1 MRVVIGTAD
10 FPGDREVVAE
20 LLSEYADALDFD
32 LGFQSFADEVTNLPE
47 DNARPSGVVLL
58 GEMNGSNV
66 SRVAMQRKGSTVHSA
81 SRIAKRIGTIRS
93 PIRVSTNCNCEV
105 TFDGRPNALQTG
117 GGRS

>member
-1 MRVVIGTAD
+1 MGVVIRTAD

-47 DNARPSGVVLL
+47 DYARPSG
-58 GEMNGSNV
+58 
-66 SRVAMQRKGSTVHSA
+66 VAMQRKGSTVHSA